1 MAQLIKLIQENKNL
15 KNTLKQYQ
23 EVYGCC
29 PHLDDSLLKGG
40 YRVVNNIEERDAIP
54 CCYRKQGMVVMVI
67 EDTEPYTEYYLDTTT
82 CDNVWVEIENGGIG
96 EVLWGLIGGDI
107 EDQSDLMNLLD
118 LKANISDIPVNISEL
133 INDLGYLTTETDPTV
148 PLHVKGILTTDIS
161 NWNTAYTQRIQ
172 TFTTT
177 GNSGAATFTGNTLN
191 IPNYT
196 LSGLGG
202 VPSTRSLTINGVTQD
217 LSANRTWNISPD
229 YSFLTDNR
237 HIKKVGLALT
247 DSNIQDTSVG
257 SEVLGRL
264 DSTAT
269 VERRTQASA
278 NTTFTIDLSNPSGH
292 FDLTLTG
299 NTIISFSN
307 MIDTNKST
315 VITLVISGNYSL
327 MFPSWLKPMP
337 YNDSYYSNSASA
349 VNLVTILIRNGGGSP
364 QGMYSL
370 TNVNIA

>member
-1 MAQLIKLIQENKNL
+1 M
-15 KNTLKQYQ
+15 
-23 EVYGCC
+23 
-29 PHLDDSLLKGG
+29 
-40 YRVVNNIEERDAIP
+40 
-54 CCYRKQGMVVMVI
+54 
-67 EDTEPYTEYYLDTTT
+67 
-82 CDNVWVEIENGGIG
+82 
-96 EVLWGLIGGDI
+96 
-107 EDQSDLMNLLD
+107 
-118 LKANISDIPVNISEL
+118 
-133 INDLGYLTTETDPTV
+133 
-148 PLHVKGILTTDIS
+148 
-161 NWNTAYTQRIQ
+161 
-172 TFTTT
+172 
-177 GNSGAATFTGNTLN
+177 N